1 MSEYVAPPARGRCD
15 VLHDDRNGE
24 VVFCDSDRP
33 DNRWIACD
41 PDLTVVARP

>member
-1 MSEYVAPPARGRCD
+1 MTERVAPPARGRCD
-15 VLHDDRNGE
+15 VLHDDRDDV
-24 VVFCDSDRP
+24 VVFCDADAP

>member
-1 MSEYVAPPARGRCD
+1 MSERVAPPRPEGCD
-15 VLHDDRNGE
+15 VLHDDRDGV
-24 VVFCDSDRP
+24 VVFCDPDAP